1 MERMYIVAENWNT
14 QIKYVNIK
22 LKNRT
27 WVNCTVGSLFHH
39 WLFEISDTKSFIFI
53 TNNYR
58 IFQISVFSLHDNGEW
73 LLLLASTMKK
83 TILVNLKIIVL
94 WHMCC
99 LFMILKAALQYI
111 DGIFWLYRT
120 SLLFLIL
127 LFTHTVIMSPL
138 LIIIIKNLTVIPTQ
152 KCVKNLVIF
161 EMCITLLKIS
171 WCYFKGILPCPR
183 QQLMIIGAWLIMIS
197 GAHEMTNIRK

>member
-1 MERMYIVAENWNT
+1 MIIIIGINHEKNHIGQPQNHRIVT
-14 QIKYVNIK
+14 YV
-22 LKNRT
+22 L
-27 WVNCTVGSLFHH
+27 SFH
-39 WLFEISDTKSFIFI
+39 D
-53 TNNYR
+53 
-58 IFQISVFSLHDNGEW
+58 
-73 LLLLASTMKK
+73 
-83 TILVNLKIIVL
+83 
-94 WHMCC
+94 
-99 LFMILKAALQYI
+99 LKAALQYI

-171 WCYFKGILPCPR
+171 
-183 QQLMIIGAWLIMIS
+183 
-197 GAHEMTNIRK
+197 